1 MHSQNMKLTLCLKD
15 TRKFI
20 FLTPHL
26 ARVQFLSNIS
36 ALRKREENRKM

>member
-1 MHSQNMKLTLCLKD
+1 MHSQNRKLTLCLKD

-26 ARVQFLSNIS
+26 ARVQFLSDIS
-36 ALRKREENRKM
+36 AFTR